1 MPTGPKRYPTLT
13 TRICRQVSVSAK
25 VARLERCQFKA
36 GLERKMSRLTQ

>member
-25 VARLERCQFKA
+25 VARLERVNSKRALSAKCR
-36 GLERKMSRLTQ
+36 G